1 MEDIK
6 TTDVSAGYL
15 ESVLY
20 NLEPESRPFD
30 PQLSGHLLA
39 ELWGTEVF
47 FRMVCDFES
56 SSGNVRELQES
67 DIAEQQVDSFEKF
80 RISRGIPAFPGE
92 LSAAYNPL
100 EAGLHD
106 LISWTKGC
114 YVGQEVIARLDT
126 YKKMERRLVRLA
138 MDGMP
143 GQLPTPLF
151 DGSAE
156 AGVPTSVTTGDGE
169 DAFVGLGYV
178 KVGHLGK
185 GRALSSRSGTQSVK
199 VTVMNGA
206 GKQI

>member
-80 RISRGIPAFPGE
+80 RISRGIPAFPSGSRRHTIR
-92 LSAAYNPL
+92 LRRVFTISL
-100 EAGLHD
+100 AG
-106 LISWTKGC
+106 
-114 YVGQEVIARLDT
+114 
-126 YKKMERRLVRLA
+126 RR
-138 MDGMP
+138 
-143 GQLPTPLF
+143 
-151 DGSAE
+151 
-156 AGVPTSVTTGDGE
+156 
-169 DAFVGLGYV
+169 DA
-178 KVGHLGK
+178 
-185 GRALSSRSGTQSVK
+185 T
-199 VTVMNGA
+199 
-206 GKQI
+206 